1 MKLLAL
7 LWLLPAYPL
16 LRRCS
21 QGASPLQ
28 TGLLSAML
36 GFSGLLAA
44 CILSPVTGIEVTINF
59 FTAAV
64 GVLTGLPGVAGAVIL
79 AMLG

>member
-1 MKLLAL
+1 
-7 LWLLPAYPL
+7 
-16 LRRCS
+16 
-21 QGASPLQ
+21 
-28 TGLLSAML
+28 ML

-64 GVLTGLPGVAGAVIL
+64 AVLTGLPGVAGAVIL